1 MTRSGKGENPSNSK
15 LPGSVCQPQQVEPF
29 FAVYEDLE
37 NILKYTVSIR
47 KPCWYTEEL
56 MRIYI
61 PTKKKILSASIL
73 PVTITILI
81 SQAIAHHSHG
91 NYEIG
96 KEIQVQGIVTEF
108 HFANPHVWV
117 FMSINNEIGET
128 EDWALEGGGTASFSR
143 KGWDGIADGD
153 ELTVTCTPTRDGDN
167 GCFITNININESNL
181 VVDGTSSWIN
191 IAFPDQ
197 FFSANFPS
205 KPTINTVPY
214 PSEYGGTF
222 PSTIYTARENDNHY
236 SVTVVDFSDAKNIYL
251 QLAKEINV
259 AGAHNFWLY
268 DQMGAISYAAQQ
280 FRLRGGEVTY
290 DAWHHV
296 DFIGGHQLFLTNPD
310 QTRTYAGIYRHANRL
325 YILEATVT
333 AGTPP
338 QGIFQQS
345 LTILDKE
352 GKRVR
357 YDLQPDHTRARIEV
371 D

>member
-1 MTRSGKGENPSNSK
+1 M
-15 LPGSVCQPQQVEPF
+15 
-29 FAVYEDLE
+29 Y
-37 NILKYTVSIR
+37 ILMKT
-47 KPCWYTEEL
+47 
-56 MRIYI
+56 
-61 PTKKKILSASIL
+61 KILSASTL
-73 PVTITILI
+73 SVATTIFI

-96 KEIQVQGIVTEF
+96 KEIQVQGVVTEF
-108 HFANPHVWV
+108 HFENPHVWI
-117 FMSINNEIGET
+117 FMDVDNEVGET
-128 EDWALEGGGTASFSR
+128 KDWALEGGGAASFG
-143 KGWDGIADGD
+143 KAGWDGIAEGD

-167 GCFITNININESNL
+167 GCFITNIEINESNP
-181 VVDGTSSWIN
+181 VADGAPSWIN

-197 FFSANFPS
+197 LFSANFPS
-205 KPTINTVPY
+205 EPAISTAPY
-214 PSEYGGTF
+214 LSEYGGIF
-222 PSTIYTARENDNHY
+222 PSTIYTARKSDNHY
-236 SVTVVDFSDAKNIYL
+236 SVTVVDFSNAKNIYL
-251 QLAKEINV
+251 QLAEEINV

-310 QTRTYAGIYRHANRL
+310 QTRTYVGIYRHADRL

-333 AGTPP
+333 ANAPP
-338 QGIFQQS
+338 QGVFQQS

-352 GKRVR
+352 GKRIR
-357 YDLQPDHTRARIEV
+357 YDLQPDHTRMRIEA